1 MSNTSVLTNDFKINA
16 GRLIVQDLLSG
27 DGDTFYM
34 CAGNH
39 SPAAN
44 ISALPTAPNNDIRSL
59 VQDVS
64 WNMIFGK
71 QLNAS
76 NFSLLINNIPWT
88 TDTIFAQ
95 YDDNNPN
102 LDGSNYYVMVQDGI
116 YTHVFKCLYNN
127 NNNPSTVQPTFSDIS
142 SGNDEM
148 YELSDGYRWKYMY
161 SADDTLNTLF
171 GTATYFPINPNT
183 AVQALAVP
191 GALDVIN
198 TDYSGAGYG
207 NWLLGS
213 FNVGDLRI
221 NGSSIT
227 YGLSSNLATSS
238 VNGYYQGCMLYI
250 STGAGVG
257 QFRNVVTY
265 SVTNLGNFITLDSPF
280 SINPGVNDSYELYPS
295 VVIVG
300 NGTQTSNAVARAIV
314 NGAGNTIDHV
324 EMLLTGQD
332 YAYAT
337 ANVYANAVVSVVGTA
352 LVRPIYSPPGG
363 HGSDP
368 ASELGDAF
376 LGITAQ
382 FEYAEGN
389 TIPMVNTYRQIS
401 LLQDPLFSNVVLNF
415 VSNPIGLFQG
425 LEMVYEINPIQ
436 IATGATV
443 NIFSN
448 SLSISSGNLVSA
460 FSPGDFIYFSNGAAQ
475 QLTQV
480 NSVINSS
487 ALQLSSN
494 AIYSDTATFVYLPQ
508 ATPVGQVIALTGA
521 NSVTVTDVLSMSVNI
536 GTLCVG
542 NLSGALG
549 VLTSTVRS
557 GVSKGFQTFI
567 GNFQYQIS
575 YVSGAFQPNEQ
586 VFQGANLATSSANAL
601 VHSVNNNILLVTQQ
615 EGQVSP
621 AVNWVG
627 SNSGA
632 IASISTVY
640 YPEIIYG
647 TSKVLYVEN
656 LTPVTRNN
664 QIDTIKLVISL
675 KPL

>member
-1 MSNTSVLTNDFKINA
+1 
-16 GRLIVQDLLSG
+16 
-27 DGDTFYM
+27 
-34 CAGNH
+34 
-39 SPAAN
+39 
-44 ISALPTAPNNDIRSL
+44 
-59 VQDVS
+59 
-64 WNMIFGK
+64 
-71 QLNAS
+71 
-76 NFSLLINNIPWT
+76 
-88 TDTIFAQ
+88 
-95 YDDNNPN
+95 
-102 LDGSNYYVMVQDGI
+102 VMVEDGI

-127 NNNPSTVQPTFSDIS
+127 NGNPSTVQPTFADIS
-142 SGNDEM
+142 AGNDEL

-161 SADDTLNTLF
+161 SADDTLINLF
-171 GTATYFPINPNT
+171 GTNTYFPVNPNT
-183 AVQALAVP
+183 SVQALAVP
-191 GALDVIN
+191 GALDVIT

-207 NWLLGS
+207 NWLLGT

-227 YGLSSNLATSS
+227 YGLSSNLSTST
-238 VNGYYQGCMLYI
+238 VNGYYEGCMLYL
-250 STGAGVG
+250 STGSGVG

-265 SVTNLGNFITLDSPF
+265 SVTNLGNFLTLDSPF
-280 SINPGVNDSYELYPS
+280 SINPGVNDAYEIYPN

-300 NGTQTSNAVARAIV
+300 NGTQTSNAVGRAIV
-314 NGAGNTIDHV
+314 NGAGNTVDHV
-324 EMLLTGQD
+324 EMLLTGEN

-337 ANVYANAVVSVVGTA
+337 ASVYANAVVSVVASA

-376 LGITAQ
+376 LGITVQ
-382 FEYAEGN
+382 FNYSEGN
-389 TIPMVNTYRQIS
+389 TIPIVNSYRQLSI
-401 LLQDPLFSNVVLNF
+401 LQDPLFSNVVLNF
-415 VSNPIGLFQG
+415 VSNPIGTFQG
-425 LEMVYEINPIQ
+425 LETIFEIDPIQ
-436 IATGATV
+436 VATGATV

-448 SLSISSGNLVSA
+448 SLTISSGNLVSA
-460 FSPGDFIYFSNGAAQ
+460 FNAGDFIYFSNGAAQ

-494 AIYSDTATFVYLPQ
+494 AIYSDTATFVYLAQ
-508 ATPVGQVIALTGA
+508 ATPVGQVVALNEA
-521 NSVTVTDVLSMSVNI
+521 NSVTVSNVLSMSVNV

-549 VLTSTVRS
+549 TLTSTTRS
-557 GVSKGFQTFI
+557 GVMKGFQTFI

-575 YVSGAFQPNEQ
+575 YVSGTFQQNEQ
-586 VFQGANLATSSANAL
+586 VYQGANLASSSANAL

-615 EGQVSP
+615 EGQVNP
-621 AVNWVG
+621 GVNWIG

-640 YPEIIYG
+640 YPEIVYG
-647 TSKVLYVEN
+647 TARVLYVEN
-656 LTPVTRNN
+656 VTPVTRNN